1 MLSCLS
7 SRKTNKVDIL
17 VCPDNYDPQKF
28 TQICT
33 LFDKLDQDSNLG
45 IGSDELR
52 DIARLHVKN
61 CKIQLQQRLL
71 SNTKI
76 LNQEL
81 LEKKQQY
88 EHDCRVSKEAMALHQ
103 EQITQKMNWYVS
115 LDETD
120 SAAEFLRV
128 VSKGQDQIDFQ
139 TFFEYMKSRTA
150 DIRNIKSIK
159 A

>member
-1 MLSCLS
+1 MLSCLL
-7 SRKTNKVDIL
+7 SRKKNKVDIL
-17 VCPDNYDPQKF
+17 VCPENYDSQKF
-28 TQICT
+28 TKICT

-45 IGSDELR
+45 IGSDELH

-76 LNQEL
+76 LNQQL

-88 EHDCRVSKEAMALHQ
+88 ENDCRVLKEAMAKKQ
-103 EQITQKMNWYVS
+103 EQITQKMNWYIS
-115 LDETD
+115 LND
-120 SAAEFLRV
+120 SDAAAEFLRV